1 MTLLR
6 SGSQKICVASD
17 VEQSLR
23 DLIIPKAASIDADL
37 PVQDK
42 NAAISSFNVAF
53 TLTTLSSFDKGV
65 AKATCNT
72 SVVVT
77 GPDGKASD
85 PYQIDYAVS
94 PAANDETTFIIAAA
108 VSPIKAYLG
117 TAINAAMSEAVAKKN
132 DEATASADAA
142 NERALLAHVNERW
155 LVGRWISA
163 TDAKSAC
170 VDGDYDEYKANHEY
184 GGYESSGSWQLQGLN
199 LKVDFESQGEKS
211 SATTKITAADGR
223 SFTEVGE
230 DGNDLN
236 RVRCMRADMVASPE
250 NADDQPVTSEPATTT
265 EN

>member
-6 SGSQKICVASD
+6 SGSQKVCVASD

-23 DLIIPKAASIDADL
+23 DLIVPKVTSINADL

-65 AKATCNT
+65 AKAACNT

-77 GPDGKASD
+77 GPDGTASS

-94 PAANDETTFIIAAA
+94 PAANDESTFIISAA

-117 TAINAAMSEAVAKKN
+117 TAIASVISEAIAKKN

-155 LVGRWISA
+155 LVGRWINA
-163 TDAKSAC
+163 TDSKSAC

-199 LKVDFESQGEKS
+199 LKVVFESQGEKS
-211 SATTKITAADGR
+211 SATTKITAADGK

-230 DGNDLN
+230 DGTDLN
-236 RVRCMRADMVASPE
+236 RVRCMRADMVTPPATGE
-250 NADDQPVTSEPATTT
+250 DQTERSEPATTT